1 MLKFILVRYKDF
13 PLWAILA
20 LLGRV
25 TSIVLSLLPAIY
37 YSDMINIL
45 SETQLA
51 RQPLAQ
57 HAIAILIVI
66 FVIKL
71 FNNSLVFR
79 IYDYAVVK
87 LEMGMQQKL
96 YDELFAYLHRH
107 SYQYFVEHFSGTLVS
122 QIRKTI

>member
-1 MLKFILVRYKDF
+1 M
-13 PLWAILA
+13 
-20 LLGRV
+20 
-25 TSIVLSLLPAIY
+25 Y

-51 RQPLAQ
+51 RDPIAQ
-57 HAIAILIVI
+57 HAIGVLMVI

-71 FNNSLVFR
+71 VNNSLVFR

-96 YDELFAYLHRH
+96 YDELFSHLHKH